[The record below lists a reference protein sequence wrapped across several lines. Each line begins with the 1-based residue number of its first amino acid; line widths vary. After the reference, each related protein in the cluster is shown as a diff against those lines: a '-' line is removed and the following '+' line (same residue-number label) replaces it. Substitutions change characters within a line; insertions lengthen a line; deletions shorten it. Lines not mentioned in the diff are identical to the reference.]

1 MSTFP
6 GEAIDTIRAPSADE
20 INALPKSVR
29 DYIHDLNVGYDP
41 RGDVRRQVIELH
53 IARESATALAW
64 ENLRLHRIVRRLLR
78 AHSRSTAAPGAT
90 LTVES
95 SAPLPEDSRP
105 PEPPPCSCP
114 TQPRTGEIVC
124 CGHDRHG
131 VRCRRA
137 A

>member
-1 MSTFP
+1 MTIGRSHGHVIP
-6 GEAIDTIRAPSADE
+6 RDDGHKARCGGPALCRECALEREVVGLRWLIEHGERAFGTQWRKAS
-20 INALPKSVR
+20 
-29 DYIHDLNVGYDP
+29 
-41 RGDVRRQVIELH
+41 GDDIEFVRR
-53 IARESATALAW
+53 SM
-64 ENLRLHRIVRRLLR
+64 
-78 AHSRSTAAPGAT
+78 AAPGAT